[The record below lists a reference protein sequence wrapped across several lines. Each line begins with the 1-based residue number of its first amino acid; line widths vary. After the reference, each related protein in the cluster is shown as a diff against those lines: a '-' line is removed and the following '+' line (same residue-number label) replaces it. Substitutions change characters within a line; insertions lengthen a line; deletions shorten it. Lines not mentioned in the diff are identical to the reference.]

1 MDGKTSRKGKSGDGG
16 AEPGMQERGDR
27 ILRISEVMRLTSL
40 SRSTIYHKVKTG
52 EFPVPVHLFEGGRAK
67 GWWHS
72 EIMAWLRSR
81 RRVGKDGQ
89 AR

>member
-1 MDGKTSRKGKSGDGG
+1 MDRKTGDNGKAGDGR
-16 AEPGMQERGDR
+16 AESRLRDGGDR
-27 ILRISEVMRLTSL
+27 ILRVTEVMRLTSL

-72 EIMAWLRSR
+72 EIMEWLRTR
-81 RRVGKDGQ
+81 RRAGNDG
-89 AR
+89 